1 MAAEEDARVSGPL
14 RRYFAAMDVPDY
26 TAVGRCFAE
35 DAVYV
40 RADRVGPTQPGQP
53 QGRHLVVTNGRA
65 EIEAFA
71 RLAAELAVA
80 RGSKITHRIVSVATA
95 GDQCFLEGAVPAPDG
110 GPDVVF
116 FAHATVGADGLIH
129 RYIALAN
136 EAPEGG
142 LTV

>member
-14 RRYFAAMDVPDY
+14 RRYFEAMDVPDY
-26 TAVGRCFAE
+26 QAVGRCFAA

-40 RADRVGPTQPGQP
+40 RADRVGAPQPGVP
-53 QGRHLVVTNGRA
+53 AGRQLVVTQGRG

-71 RLAAELAVA
+71 RTAADLAIA
-80 RGSKITHRIVSVATA
+80 RGSTITHRIVSMSTS
-95 GDQCFLEGAVPAPDG
+95 GDQCFLEGAVPSPDG

-116 FAHATVGADGLIH
+116 FAHATVGADGLIQ
-129 RYIALAN
+129 RYVAVAN

-142 LTV
+142 LVV